1 MKSMSPSME
10 RKGRKR
16 KRSVNYDEVRQHV
29 QVEVEEESLVNISN
43 VSDLSEE
50 LALDDYKLTSDE
62 DAVDDCISAATFTE
76 QISTQGTFSHVRFV
90 DTDSDVEPSPEKNLS
105 SFACGVYRTT
115 RQSYT
120 GTPKMDGKVIM

>member
-50 LALDDYKLTSDE
+50 LALDD
-62 DAVDDCISAATFTE
+62 CISAATFTE

-105 SFACGVYRTT
+105 SFACFFKQPKQLCLMHLFGSVS
-115 RQSYT
+115 QSNK
-120 GTPKMDGKVIM
+120 KMFLLRC